1 MGRRLLLAKILLI
14 QIQYAPYPGVAYLN
28 GAALSHG
35 HQFVLCLGNKPKKI
49 LARIAAEKPD
59 LIGFTCMSGL
69 HLEILKIA
77 QEIKKHFS
85 QPIILG
91 GPHPTLFSEI
101 INEECV
107 DIICRGEGEFP
118 LIELLDALQEKRSYA
133 HILNLWVK
141 TDGHIEKNPLR
152 PLADPLDNIPLI
164 DWSCYR
170 GTVIQ
175 NGLPE
180 AFIIRG
186 CPYSCTYCFNAS
198 MREMHRGLGR
208 YVRHFSVERAI
219 QEVQQALKFFS
230 HSAVYFHSD
239 SFGMDLPWIEAFF
252 KRYSQVTD
260 LPFFLLIRTELAS
273 EPFIRIVSQHKCHSI
288 AIGLEAGSERVRREI
303 LHRNYSNQALL
314 EIAERM
320 HRYGIKFRTF
330 NMIGIPTETEDE
342 MWQTIDINIRMK
354 TDYPRGAIF
363 TPLPSTEIVD
373 MAKSMGYLEP
383 NFSFDSIP
391 PSILSAS
398 ILKKVD
404 RNRIKN
410 TLYFFQSAI
419 LFPRAKGLFRK
430 LTHWEPNLLFRLWF
444 YLIYAY
450 VHMRHENRK
459 PLPYLKYLIANWKML
474 WV

>member
-1 MGRRLLLAKILLI
+1 LAKILLI

-28 GAALSHG
+28 GAAVSRG
-35 HQFVLCLGNKPKKI
+35 HQFVLCLGNEPKRI
-49 LARIAAEKPD
+49 LGRIAAEKPD

-69 HLEILKIA
+69 HIEILKIA
-77 QEIKKHFS
+77 REIKKHFP

-101 INEECV
+101 IEEDGV
-107 DIICRGEGEFP
+107 DLICRGEGEFA
-118 LIELLDALQEKRSYA
+118 LIELLDALEERRSYA
-133 HILNLWVK
+133 QIRNLWVK
-141 TDGHIEKNPLR
+141 TDGQIQKNPLR
-152 PLADPLDNIPLI
+152 PLADPLDNVPLI
-164 DWSCYR
+164 DWSCYK

-198 MREMHRGLGR
+198 MRDMHRGLGN

-219 QEVQQALKFFS
+219 LEVQQALKVFS

-239 SFGMDLPWIEAFF
+239 SFGMDLPWVEAFF
-252 KRYSQVTD
+252 NRYSQITD

-273 EPFIRIVSQHKCHSI
+273 EEFIRIVSKHKCHSI
-288 AIGLEAGSERVRREI
+288 AIGLEAGSERVRWEI
-303 LHRNYSNQALL
+303 LNRRYSNQDLL
-314 EIAERM
+314 DIAERM
-320 HRYGIKFRTF
+320 HRYQIKFRTF

-342 MWQTIDINIRMK
+342 MWETIDLNIRMK

-363 TPLPSTEIVD
+363 TPLPSTKIVD
-373 MAKSMGYLEP
+373 MAKRLGYLEP
-383 NFSFDSIP
+383 DFSFDSIP
-391 PSILSAS
+391 PSILSRS
-398 ILKKVD
+398 ILRKVD
-404 RNRIKN
+404 RDRIKN

-419 LFPRAKGLFRK
+419 LFPRAKKVFRQ
-430 LTHWEPNLLFRLWF
+430 LTHWKPNLLFRLWF
-444 YLIYAY
+444 YFVYAV
-450 VHMRHENRK
+450 VHKRHENRK
-459 PLPYLKYLIANWKML
+459 LLPYLRYLVANRKML